1 MVIRLSCMSIS
12 IATRNMSREI
22 PGTATVGPLFPYYS
36 HRNPLKYGIWE
47 GGPTMGV
54 PEEILKHG
62 KLMEIILIIITHA
75 RHVCRQSACVVQCS
89 SLRYFQSISKSESF
103 SKVFCARL
111 CNRSCG
117 DSWPLFCAIC
127 LSSVGSQDTLAA
139 HKMWVVLLALHASKV
154 YQALDDHG
162 SDLRGEDISAAID
175 AFNIHGL

>member
-1 MVIRLSCMSIS
+1 MVVRLSCMSIS

-89 SLRYFQSISKSESF
+89 SLRYFQSPNLFLRSFAQGFATDLVETAGLFFAPYAFQVWALKIRLQHTRCGWFYLHSTPPKST
-103 SKVFCARL
+103 KL
-111 CNRSCG
+111 
-117 DSWPLFCAIC
+117 
-127 LSSVGSQDTLAA
+127 
-139 HKMWVVLLALHASKV
+139 
-154 YQALDDHG
+154 
-162 SDLRGEDISAAID
+162 
-175 AFNIHGL
+175 